1 MSADAQLDA
10 LKFPAGFSWGA
21 ATASYQIEGAT
32 EVDGRG
38 RSIWDTFS
46 ETPGKVLGGDTGA
59 VACDHYHRYP
69 QDIAMLTELGLDA
82 YRFSVAWPRIQ
93 PDGRTLEPRGLDFYD
108 RLVDEL
114 LAAGIAPYTTLYH
127 WDLPQVLEDEGGW
140 PARDTA
146 YRFADYAGVVVD
158 RLGDRVR
165 TWLTLN
171 EPWCSSYLG
180 YLEGVHAPGRTDA
193 RSALLAVHHLLLGHG
208 LAVDVI
214 RASAAKAPQPT
225 AADVR
230 VGIVLNLTHIRTDD
244 ESGVITTPARDRI
257 GDEPLLAAVERVD
270 GLANRLFLDPV
281 LRGSYPADLIAAAA
295 EGGGGFDWV
304 REGDLAQI
312 SRPLD
317 LLGVNYYSPTRVAPG
332 QTTEETTGATP
343 EDKVYSGY
351 LALPPREPLTGM
363 GWEQDT
369 DAFTSLLL
377 RIKRDYGDLPLY
389 ITENGSAWPDVV
401 SPDGQVHDPERVA
414 YLRGHLAAVAA
425 ATDAGV
431 DVRGYFAWSLLD
443 NFEWSFGY
451 SQRFGIVRVDYDT
464 QQRTIKD
471 SGRHFAEVARRHSTR
486 PLAPG
491 VGSAQHRAVSV
502 RLLHG

>member
-1 MSADAQLDA
+1 VNANSETATVD
-10 LKFPAGFSWGA
+10 FPDGFVWGA
-21 ATASYQIEGAT
+21 ATASYQIEGAAD
-32 EVDGRG
+32 EDGRG

-69 QDIAMLTELGLDA
+69 QDIQLMKELGFDA
-82 YRFSVAWPRIQ
+82 YRFSIAWPRVQ
-93 PDGRTLEPRGLDFYD
+93 PDGHIIEPRGLDFYD

-114 LAAGIAPYTTLYH
+114 MAADVTPYTTLYH
-127 WDLPQVLEDEGGW
+127 WDLPQVLEDKGGW

-146 YRFADYAGVVVD
+146 YRFADYARAVVD

-180 YLEGVHAPGRTDA
+180 YHQGIHAPGRTDA

-214 RASAAKAPQPT
+214 RASAAAPQHPSAPET
-225 AADVR
+225 R
-230 VGIVLNLTHIRTDD
+230 VGIVLNLTHIRTLE
-244 ESGVITTPARDRI
+244 ESGVITGAAHERI
-257 GDEPLLAAVERVD
+257 SDEPLLAAVERAD

-281 LRGSYPADLIAAAA
+281 LRGKYPADLVAAAA

-304 REGDLAQI
+304 REGDLAQM
-312 SRPLD
+312 SRPID
-317 LLGVNYYSPTRVAPG
+317 LLGVNYYTPARVCPRD
-332 QTTEETTGATP
+332 TTGATP
-343 EDKVYSGY
+343 EDRVYSGY
-351 LALPPREPLTGM
+351 TAAPPREPLTGI
-363 GWEQDT
+363 GWEQDPE
-369 DAFTSLLL
+369 AFTSLLL
-377 RIKRDYGDLPLY
+377 RLNRDYGDLPLY

-401 SPDGQVHDPERVA
+401 SDDGQVHDPERVA
-414 YLRGHLAAVAA
+414 YLASHLGAVAQA
-425 ATDAGV
+425 IEAGA

-471 SGRHFAEVARRHSTR
+471 SGRHYAEVAQRHRQRT
-486 PLAPG
+486 G
-491 VGSAQHRAVSV
+491 
-502 RLLHG
+502 